1 MAEGKWTSGAAA
13 AGPEALEVLE
23 AVEAMGAVET
33 SGTVAAVA
41 AVQARLEDMET
52 QQRSLSTQQR
62 GLEEEVA
69 ALRAQGEA
77 DRRQREEDE
86 AQRGADRARTDAME
100 ATIAQLQASLL
111 QMQAELQRTRRRLGA
126 CLPISHHGTQHRL
139 TSPQAELSS
148 LPPRQPHPPLPADG
162 IRCLPTPSHASAP
175 HPAPSGP
182 SCASTDTDANSRV
195 SVVPRAEGLPQ
206 PAAGAAAQ
214 GGPAHRLSLQ
224 LPAVQSRVQSRAGQ
238 PHMGSL
244 RQASTEAHS
253 AQAPKS
259 AAAPSRRAAFLRG
272 RRPRFAKRTQGQLGA
287 QAGGVQAT
295 GTPTE
300 ARRPSTVTV

>member
-1 MAEGKWTSGAAA
+1 M
-13 AGPEALEVLE
+13 
-23 AVEAMGAVET
+23 
-33 SGTVAAVA
+33 
-41 AVQARLEDMET
+41 
-52 QQRSLSTQQR
+52 
-62 GLEEEVA
+62 
-69 ALRAQGEA
+69 
-77 DRRQREEDE
+77 
-86 AQRGADRARTDAME
+86 RARMRWRLRSRSCRLLCYRCRHRA
-100 ATIAQLQASLL
+100 ATHTKAASIAPTAPLASTASHQL
-111 QMQAELQRTRRRLGA
+111 
-126 CLPISHHGTQHRL
+126 P
-139 TSPQAELSS
+139 SPQAELSS

-182 SCASTDTDANSRV
+182 SCASTDTDANSRA

-259 AAAPSRRAAFLRG
+259 AAAPSRRADFLRG

-287 QAGGVQAT
+287 QAGVVQAT
-295 GTPTE
+295 GAPTE